1 MSGADQ
7 SASAK
12 PTVAFIALGSN
23 LGDRRLAIDRAVA
36 LLAADDH
43 ITISAISPLFE
54 TAPVGGPPGQGPFLN
69 AACEVRTTRSARGL
83 LDRLLSIEAALG
95 RERRVRWGPRLI
107 DLDLLLFGDE
117 VHDEP
122 GLRIPHPRL
131 HERLFVLEPLA
142 AIAPR
147 AVHPVL
153 GRSIAALLEAA
164 RAADRTGD
172 LDGA

>member
-7 SASAK
+7 SAGAK
-12 PTVAFIALGSN
+12 PTVAYIALGSN
-23 LGDRRLAIDRAVA
+23 LGDRRLAIEQAAA

-43 ITISAISPLFE
+43 VTVSSISPLFE
-54 TAPVGGPPGQGPFLN
+54 TAPVGGPPGQGLFFN
-69 AACEVRTTRSARGL
+69 AACEVRTTHSARGL

-147 AVHPVL
+147 AGHPVL
-153 GRSIAALLEAA
+153 GRSIAALLESA
-164 RAADRTGD
+164 RAADRAGG